1 MILSIVLSALP
12 KVRSAADVG
21 CRVGTWLSVM
31 MEKGAKDVMGLDG
44 EWVET
49 SMLVIPTEAFV
60 KTDLNKPIRLP
71 RRFDLAISL
80 EVAEH
85 LPAERA
91 KGFVH
96 DVTRLADFV
105 LFSAA
110 IPFQGG
116 RNHINEQWQDY
127 WVSLFAAEG
136 YSAHDLIR
144 SKIWNDSKMPFWYR
158 QNTLLFVKKER
169 AKEIKFG
176 PGEKANNLSLYSVVH
191 PDLYM
196 RKVAG
201 YKPSKK
207 SLRAVLGD
215 FYGRGKRKLKR
226 IIRPGVKN

>member
-1 MILSIVLSALP
+1 
-12 KVRSAADVG
+12 
-21 CRVGTWLSVM
+21 M
-31 MEKGAKDVMGLDG
+31 MEKGIKDVMGLDG
-44 EWVET
+44 EWVEA

-60 KTDLNKPIRLP
+60 KTDLNKSIRVR

-91 KGFVH
+91 KGFVR
-96 DVTRLADFV
+96 DVTRLADFI

-110 IPFQGG
+110 VPFQGG

-127 WVSLFAAEG
+127 WVGLFAAEG
-136 YSAHDLIR
+136 YGAYDLIR
-144 SKIWNDSKMPFWYR
+144 PKIWNDSKMPFWYR
-158 QNTLLFVKKER
+158 QNALLFVKKER
-169 AKEIKFG
+169 AKEIKFE

-201 YKPSKK
+201 YKPPKK
-207 SLRAVLGD
+207 ILQAVLRD
-215 FYGRGKRKLKR
+215 FYGKGKRRLKR
-226 IIRPGVKN
+226 MIRPEAKN